1 MRNRRK
7 FLTLAT
13 GVGVAAAAQFGLPN
27 SAAAQS
33 PPAAGPGSGPPEGGP
48 PAGGPPA
55 GGPPAGGPRAGGPRA
70 GGPPGGGPA
79 PAFNEHTEFVL
90 STSSNPYELFD
101 RWVQDAKDAGEA
113 NINNM
118 TLATVDA
125 AGLPDARMMV
135 HQEVRD
141 GSFLYTSFSNSRK
154 GQQLKAHPKATL
166 LFYWP
171 KIGRQVRVRGTTRQ
185 LSEAENDAL
194 WKQRRAGRANRLR
207 DVAWT
212 QSEVFQSAE
221 ELEQKLAEADKRYPG
236 DIPRR
241 SWTGW
246 LTTPISMEFFYP
258 HPRTTLH
265 ERIRFSRRNVK
276 QAWRGDR
283 LVP

>member
-13 GVGVAAAAQFGLPN
+13 GAGVAAVAQLRLPN
-27 SAAAQS
+27 SAMAQS
-33 PPAAGPGSGPPEGGP
+33 PPAAGPGS
-48 PAGGPPA
+48 GPPA
-55 GGPPAGGPRAGGPRA
+55 GGPPAGGPRAGGA
-70 GGPPGGGPA
+70 A

-90 STSSNPYELFD
+90 STSSDPYELFAQ
-101 RWVQDAKDAGEA
+101 WLQDAKDAGEA
-113 NINNM
+113 NINIM

-125 AGLPDARMMV
+125 AGLPDARMMI
-135 HQEVRD
+135 HHEVRE
-141 GSFLYTSFSNSRK
+141 GGFLYTSFSNSRK
-154 GQQLKAHPKATL
+154 GQQLKARPKATL

-171 KIGRQVRVRGTTRQ
+171 KLGRQVRVRGDTRQ
-185 LSEAENDAL
+185 LSEAENDTF

-212 QSEVFQSAE
+212 QSEVFQTAE

-241 SWTGW
+241 TWTGW

-258 HPRTTLH
+258 HQRTTLH